1 MRAHAAAQSASQDTS
16 FPGGEQLLLQLSG
29 LALELGSSLRPHDLV
44 RNFTLRAM
52 EILGARAG
60 ALALA
65 QGTLLEVVV
74 LHDPAGEPERG
85 VLRSLSVLLGERAER
100 VKHFAHYQHAAE
112 FLGSELCGQLRW
124 KDLTLARLSSANGD
138 LLGILCL
145 ADRNDAAAAGSEHLL
160 SAVAAQA
167 SMALDNCRLFSRIA
181 QANQHWMEIFDAMDD
196 LIVVHDESNRVLR
209 VNRSI
214 AESIG
219 ARPAEL
225 IGLSMRALASF
236 ATPRSGQACPFCRR
250 GGDAA
255 GDYIHPVVGRIYLV
269 STSRIHGAL
278 DEGMQTIH
286 VLKDISERREME
298 RRYRELFDNIQEGL
312 FFSTPEGRFV
322 EVNDAFVRMLG
333 YDSREELIQA
343 DIRNEIYFAPD
354 QRDRFEAELERHGV
368 VRNFE
373 ETLRRKDNTLVYTLQ
388 NTFAVRDSEG
398 KILQYRGLILDI
410 TEQKK
415 FQVQLQRERDF
426 NSKIL
431 NNTQSLIM
439 VADTAGLV
447 SYANPRC
454 FEAGR
459 YQPQQMLGHRVEKF
473 VHSSHKAAFAHALEL
488 SLQGQQVDNLE
499 LAMLHADG
507 SVGQFSANLS
517 PMRDEQGTVTS
528 VVMVITDV
536 TESAE
541 LEAKLRHTEKMA
553 AIGQLVS
560 GVAHEVNNPL
570 TAILGF
576 ADLLADQ
583 PDMPEA
589 AKTDL
594 QVIVQEA
601 QRTKLIVQNL
611 LSFARKMPAKRE
623 PVQLNEIVR
632 RTVQL
637 RAYDFASHNVEAI
650 THLQADLPAVI
661 GDPHQLQ
668 QVVLNIVNNAYD
680 AVQEA
685 GGPGL
690 IEITTR
696 NAAGFNEIEFR
707 DNGKG
712 ISKPERIFDPFFTTK
727 EVGKGTGLG
736 LSICYGIL
744 REHGGD
750 VSCHNN
756 QDRAGA
762 TFVVRLPL
770 NAAAGPDAALA
781 ARGGAS

>member
-1 MRAHAAAQSASQDTS
+1 
-16 FPGGEQLLLQLSG
+16 
-29 LALELGSSLRPHDLV
+29 
-44 RNFTLRAM
+44 
-52 EILGARAG
+52 
-60 ALALA
+60 
-65 QGTLLEVVV
+65 
-74 LHDPAGEPERG
+74 
-85 VLRSLSVLLGERAER
+85 
-100 VKHFAHYQHAAE
+100 
-112 FLGSELCGQLRW
+112 
-124 KDLTLARLSSANGD
+124 
-138 LLGILCL
+138 
-145 ADRNDAAAAGSEHLL
+145 
-160 SAVAAQA
+160 
-167 SMALDNCRLFSRIA
+167 
-181 QANQHWMEIFDAMDD
+181 
-196 LIVVHDESNRVLR
+196 
-209 VNRSI
+209 
-214 AESIG
+214 
-219 ARPAEL
+219 
-225 IGLSMRALASF
+225 
-236 ATPRSGQACPFCRR
+236 
-250 GGDAA
+250 
-255 GDYIHPVVGRIYLV
+255 
-269 STSRIHGAL
+269 
-278 DEGMQTIH
+278 
-286 VLKDISERREME
+286 
-298 RRYRELFDNIQEGL
+298 
-312 FFSTPEGRFV
+312 
-322 EVNDAFVRMLG
+322 MLG

-343 DIRNEIYFAPD
+343 DIRSQIYFSPD

-373 ETLRRKDNTLVYTLQ
+373 ETLRRKDNSLVYTLQ
-388 NTFAVRDSEG
+388 NTFAVRDAEG
-398 KILQYRGLILDI
+398 KIIQYRGLILDI

-415 FQVQLQRERDF
+415 YQAQLQRERDF

-439 VADTAGLV
+439 VADTAGLI

-459 YQPQQMLGHRVEKF
+459 YQPQQVLGHRVEEF
-473 VHSSHKAAFAHALEL
+473 VHSSHKAAFARAVEL

-499 LAMLHADG
+499 LAILHADG
-507 SVGQFSANLS
+507 SIGQFSANLS

-541 LEAKLRHTEKMA
+541 IEAKLRHTEKMA

-583 PDMPEA
+583 PDMPQQA
-589 AKTDL
+589 RADL
-594 QVIVQEA
+594 NVIVQEA

-611 LSFARKMPAKRE
+611 LSFARKMPAQRE
-623 PVQLNEIVR
+623 PVQLNDIVR

-637 RAYDFASHNVEAI
+637 RAYDFASHNVEAV
-650 THLQADLPAVI
+650 TRLQPDLPEIV

-668 QVVLNIVNNAYD
+668 QVVLNILNNAYD
-680 AVQEA
+680 AVRET
-685 GGPGL
+685 GGPGV

-696 NAAGFNEIEFR
+696 NSDGFNEIEFC

-712 ISKPERIFDPFFTTK
+712 ITQPERIFDPFFTTK

-756 QDRAGA
+756 QGRPGA
-762 TFVVRLPL
+762 TFIVRVPL
-770 NAAAGPDAALA
+770 KAKTEPDAALA